1 MPTSSPRTT
10 EGDVPLR
17 QGEWTQR
24 AQNALKVLRRSET
37 HLAHHLKRGW
47 RGAGRT
53 KVWRYGGSNPRP
65 FTCKA
70 NALPLSYIP
79 ETWLHN
85 GCELSVWIYCAVDGI
100 CVEHVCLIPCLAT
113 EVWQTVT
120 TVHTAVGAV
129 LHSLT
134 CGLGVVTSGQGQ
146 YSTVRL
152 AVGMKIPSPSCP
164 PSVRN

>member
-1 MPTSSPRTT
+1 
-10 EGDVPLR
+10 
-17 QGEWTQR
+17 
-24 AQNALKVLRRSET
+24 
-37 HLAHHLKRGW
+37 
-47 RGAGRT
+47 
-53 KVWRYGGSNPRP
+53 
-65 FTCKA
+65 
-70 NALPLSYIP
+70 
-79 ETWLHN
+79 
-85 GCELSVWIYCAVDGI
+85 LSVWIYCAVDGI

-164 PSVRN
+164 PSVRNSCTWVGYFKGHTTTSLQILLQQETAYFGNVARPSQT